1 MKLIMQ
7 FFSLLWRGWKKFAH
21 ILGIV
26 NTKILLTITYFIL
39 LSVAALIRTMARA
52 DLLDRK
58 MDKKPSY
65 YHNRE
70 PFKDT
75 IQSVRRT
82 FSF

>member
-1 MKLIMQ
+1 MKPIKQ

-21 ILGIV
+21 VLGII
-26 NTKILLTITYFIL
+26 NTKILLTITYFVML
-39 LSVAALIRTMARA
+39 AVAALIRTLVRA

-58 MDKKPSY
+58 MDKKPTY

-75 IQSVRRT
+75 IETVRRT

>member
-1 MKLIMQ
+1 MKPIID
-7 FFSLLWRGWKKFAH
+7 FFKLLWKGWKKFAH
-21 ILGIV
+21 YFGV
-26 NTKILLTITYFIL
+26 VQTRILLTITYFVIFA
-39 LSVAALIRTMARA
+39 VGFVGVLISRA

-58 MDKKPSY
+58 MIKKPSY

-75 IQSVRRT
+75 LQTVKRS

>member
-1 MKLIMQ
+1 MKPIID
-7 FFSLLWRGWKKFAH
+7 FFKLLWKGWKKFAH
-21 ILGIV
+21 ILGVV
-26 NTKILLTITYFIL
+26 NTRILLTVTYFIIFAIG
-39 LSVAALIRTMARA
+39 SVAVVMSRA

-58 MDKKPSY
+58 MDKKASY

-75 IQSVRRT
+75 LQTVKRS

>member
-1 MKLIMQ
+1 MKYILMP
-7 FFSLLWRGWKKFAH
+7 FSLLWRGWKKFAH

-39 LSVAALIRTMARA
+39 LSVAALIRSLVRA

-65 YHNRE
+65 YKNRE

-75 IQSVRRT
+75 IQTVRRT

>member
-1 MKLIMQ
+1 MKSLLYP
-7 FFSLLWRGWKKFAH
+7 FVLLWRGWMKFAH
-21 ILGIV
+21 ILGVI
-26 NTKILLTITYFIL
+26 NTRILLTITYFIL
-39 LSVAALIRTMARA
+39 LSVAALIRTLVRA

-75 IQSVRRT
+75 IQTVRRT
-82 FSF
+82 F

>member
-1 MKLIMQ
+1 MKLIID
-7 FFSLLWRGWKKFAH
+7 FFKLLWKGWKKFAH
-21 ILGIV
+21 ILGVV
-26 NTKILLTITYFIL
+26 NTRILLTITYFVIFAIG
-39 LSVAALIRTMARA
+39 SIFVVASRA

-58 MDKKPSY
+58 MEKKASY

-75 IQSVRRT
+75 LQTVKRS

>member
-1 MKLIMQ
+1 MRPIKQ

-21 ILGIV
+21 ILGII
-26 NTKILLTITYFIL
+26 NTRILLTITYFVVLMI
-39 LSVAALIRTMARA
+39 AAVIRMFTRA

-58 MDKKPSY
+58 MEKKPTY

-75 IQSVRRT
+75 LQTVRRQ
-82 FSF
+82 F

>member
-1 MKLIMQ
+1 MNAIKQ

-26 NTKILLTITYFIL
+26 NTRILLTLTYFIIFA
-39 LSVAALIRTMARA
+39 VASMFVLASRA

-58 MDKKPSY
+58 MEKKPSY
-65 YHNRE
+65 YRNRE

-75 IQSVRRT
+75 LATVKRQ
-82 FSF
+82 F

>member
-1 MKLIMQ
+1 MKPIKQ

-26 NTKILLTITYFIL
+26 NTKILLTVTYFVL
-39 LSVAALIRTMARA
+39 LAVAAVIRMLVRA

-75 IQSVRRT
+75 IETVRRT

>member
-1 MKLIMQ
+1 MIFIKQ

-21 ILGIV
+21 VLGII

-39 LSVAALIRTMARA
+39 LAIAGIIRSLVRA

-58 MDKKPSY
+58 MDAKPSY
-65 YHNRE
+65 YHHRE

-75 IQSVRRT
+75 IQTVRRT
-82 FSF
+82 F

>member
-1 MKLIMQ
+1 MKLIID
-7 FFSLLWRGWKKFAH
+7 FFKLLWKGWKKFAH
-21 ILGIV
+21 ILGVV
-26 NTKILLTITYFIL
+26 NTRILLTITYFIIFAIASL
-39 LSVAALIRTMARA
+39 AVLMSRA

-58 MDKKPSY
+58 MDKKASY

-75 IQSVRRT
+75 LQTVKRS